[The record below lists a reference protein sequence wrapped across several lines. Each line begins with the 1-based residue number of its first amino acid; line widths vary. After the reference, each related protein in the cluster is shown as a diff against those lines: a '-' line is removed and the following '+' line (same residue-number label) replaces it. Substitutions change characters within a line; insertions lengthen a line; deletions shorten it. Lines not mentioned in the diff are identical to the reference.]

1 MIQKRTLDVLTAFGI
16 LGVLATMILPLP
28 TWLLSFLLILNL
40 AMSVTVLLVVLNI
53 REILDFSIFPSVL
66 LGLTLFRLALNVA
79 STKRIL
85 MSGDAGAVIEAFGQI
100 VVRGDAVVGFV
111 VFLILVVVQFMVI
124 TKGAERVSEVAAR
137 FTLDALPG
145 KQMAIDAELNAGLID
160 EKTATQRRQNIQR
173 EADFYGAMDGASK
186 FVRGDAIAA
195 IMIVGIN
202 ILGGAVLGFWR
213 RHMELADV
221 LRTYTVLSIG
231 DGLVHQIPALIVSTA
246 SGVLV
251 TRSAT
256 QSPLGQEWARQIA
269 ANPRALGMAG

>member
-100 VVRGDAVVGFV
+100 VVRHANCIEESGD
-111 VFLILVVVQFMVI
+111 
-124 TKGAERVSEVAAR
+124 
-137 FTLDALPG
+137 
-145 KQMAIDAELNAGLID
+145 
-160 EKTATQRRQNIQR
+160 
-173 EADFYGAMDGASK
+173 
-186 FVRGDAIAA
+186 
-195 IMIVGIN
+195 
-202 ILGGAVLGFWR
+202 
-213 RHMELADV
+213 
-221 LRTYTVLSIG
+221 
-231 DGLVHQIPALIVSTA
+231 
-246 SGVLV
+246 SG
-251 TRSAT
+251 
-256 QSPLGQEWARQIA
+256 
-269 ANPRALGMAG
+269 